1 MTDNR
6 MAAAVSESYRAKHEA
21 EELTASLRRARVEWE
36 ETLRDRFRQH
46 PYATLAAAVGVGY
59 VVGGGLVP
67 GILRPIVGAGGRLAL
82 SLFLQNVLTGA
93 LEGNE
98 PRNDLEE
105 E

>member
-36 ETLRDRFRQH
+36 ETLRDRFRRH
-46 PYATLAAAVGVGY
+46 PYATLATAVGVGY

-67 GILRPIVGAGGRLAL
+67 GLVRPVVGAGSRIAL
-82 SLFLQNVLTGA
+82 GLFLQNVLTGA
-93 LEGNE
+93 LAGNA
-98 PRNDLEE
+98 PHDKEE